1 VHYLL
6 NKIIIIIKKY
16 IYIILYFMLHEVDLN
31 MNEYYVLF
39 LHIQIEYL
47 PVLLITYSNYKN
59 YRVDRAFAIASPRLW
74 KSLSVYIR
82 SAQSLNLAFNSL

>member
-1 VHYLL
+1 
-6 NKIIIIIKKY
+6 
-16 IYIILYFMLHEVDLN
+16 MLHEVDLN

-47 PVLLITYSNYKN
+47 AVLLITYNYKN

-82 SAQSLNLAFNSL
+82 SAQSLNVFLAFNSL